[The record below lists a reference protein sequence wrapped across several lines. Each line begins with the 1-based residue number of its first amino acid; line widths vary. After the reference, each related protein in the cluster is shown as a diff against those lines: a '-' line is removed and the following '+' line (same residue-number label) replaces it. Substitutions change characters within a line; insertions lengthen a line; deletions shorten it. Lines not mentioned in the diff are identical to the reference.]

1 MLQYHCSPQNVPYA
15 AISLQPSK
23 CHLCCNIIAAK
34 TKTMRQQLYQQLYRQ
49 AESLIEGETNQTG
62 ILANITALLK
72 SAFPE
77 RFFWVGFYIVKDNQ
91 LLLGP
96 FQGTVACFRIGYGK
110 GVCGTCWQRGET
122 VIVDDVEQFPGHI
135 ACSSL
140 SRSEIVIPVKDVA
153 GHTTAVLDIDSTEL
167 SAFDET
173 DRIGLERIC
182 TLIKI
187 EENSK

>member
-1 MLQYHCSPQNVPYA
+1 
-15 AISLQPSK
+15 
-23 CHLCCNIIAAK
+23 
-34 TKTMRQQLYQQLYRQ
+34 MRQQLYQQLYRQ

-77 RFFWVGFYIVKDNQ
+77 RFFWVGFYLVKDDQ

-110 GVCGTCWQRGET
+110 GVCGSCWQCGQT
-122 VIVDDVEQFPGHI
+122 FIVDDVEQFPGHI

-140 SRSEIVIPVKDVA
+140 SRSEIVVPVKDAA
-153 GHTTAVLDIDSTEL
+153 GRVTAVLDIDSTQL

-173 DRIGLERIC
+173 DRVGLEHIC
-182 TLIKI
+182 TLLHI
-187 EENSK
+187 EDD